1 MQNKNNAA
9 NCDYCAY
16 YNIDEDT
23 GMYVCHMNLDEDEM
37 VHFLSGRH
45 KDCPYFKLYDE
56 YSIVRK
62 QN

>member
-1 MQNKNNAA
+1 MKSKKIEAS
-9 NCDYCAY
+9 CDLCAY

-23 GMYVCHMNLDEDEM
+23 GMYVCHMDLDEDEM
-37 VHFLSGRH
+37 VNFLSGRH
-45 KDCPYFKLYDE
+45 NSCPYFKLYDE